1 MMPAPTTAT
10 RSIDPPAMDGSPPV
24 ALSETLDR
32 DARPGPAVA
41 ADRRKPVAAAERLQL
56 PDEVQQNPG
65 ARHADG
71 MPERD
76 RAPPDVDP
84 PGLQVQVPQ
93 AGEHLGRKGFV
104 DLHEVELPHLHPE
117 LAEEL
122 PRGSHRGDRVVL

>member
-1 MMPAPTTAT
+1 MTPPPTPAP
-10 RSIDPPAMDGSPPV
+10 RSIGPPAIDVSPPV

-32 DARPGPAVA
+32 DARPVPAVA
-41 ADRRKPVAAAERLQL
+41 ADRREPVAAAEPLQL

-84 PGLQVQVPQ
+84 PGVQVQVPQ
-93 AGEHLGRKGFV
+93 AGERLGRKGLV
-104 DLHEVELPHLHPE
+104 DLPQVELPHPPP
-117 LAEEL
+117 A
-122 PRGSHRGDRVVL
+122 